1 MCANIKT
8 FLYINK
14 IFKDKFKLIK
24 YMRGIDLK
32 EKLNATH
39 ISLAEI
45 ARRMG
50 ISPQSLNSVFNSED
64 VKSGVLEKLSEA
76 LNVPIAYFYGD
87 SYNVQGNGNALA
99 TGDNSTASC
108 SDDRLIS
115 LLVSKD
121 AQLTLS
127 MQQMSK
133 QQEQMDM
140 LIRKVCG

>member
-1 MCANIKT
+1 MT
-8 FLYINK
+8 GLQ
-14 IFKDKFKLIK
+14 
-24 YMRGIDLK
+24 LK
-32 EKLNATH
+32 EKLLATK

-45 ARRMG
+45 ARMAG
-50 ISPQSLNSVFNSED
+50 MKPQDLNALFNVQD
-64 VKSGVLEKLSEA
+64 TKTGTLEKLSNA

-99 TGDNSTASC
+99 TGDNSTANST
-108 SDDRLIS
+108 DDRLIS

-121 AQLTLS
+121 AQLTIS
-127 MQQMSK
+127 MNQLSK